1 MPASW
6 LYSLRS
12 PVLVALDTRKT
23 MSIGRTIRIY
33 LDDGLIT
40 GIRHAEIVNW
50 TGQAI
55 SAPRTKIKQLSSWP
69 ESQKPGVYFLFGV
82 DDESGGQALYIGE
95 AENVLERLG
104 HHLANKDFWNEVIF
118 FTSKDE
124 NLTKSHVKY
133 LESRLIQL
141 AKVAS
146 RYVLLNGNDP
156 RLSSLPRGD
165 RDSMEEF
172 ISNLRTLL
180 GVMGHKALEPIASH
194 ETIQKEEIPNGKEAV
209 EQVFNLNIKSVS
221 ARAIV
226 SNEGFIVLA
235 GSTVSGIVK
244 ESLSGGYK
252 KLRSQLIE
260 IGVLS
265 SLDGAFVFTKD
276 QLFTSPSQAAAIIVG
291 YAINGRHSWQTSEGI
306 SLKQIE
312 ESSESIKANGV
323 KHD

>member
-1 MPASW
+1 
-6 LYSLRS
+6 
-12 PVLVALDTRKT
+12 

-55 SAPRTKIKQLSSWP
+55 SAPRTKIKQLSEWP
-69 ESQKPGVYFLFGV
+69 ESKKPGVYLLFGV

-95 AENVLERLG
+95 AENVLDRLG
-104 HHLANKDFWNEVIF
+104 NHLANKDFWNEVIF

-141 AKVAS
+141 AKIAG
-146 RYVLLNGNDP
+146 RYVLLNGNEP
-156 RLSSLPRGD
+156 QLPSLPRGD
-165 RDSMEEF
+165 IHSMDEF
-172 ISNLRTLL
+172 IGNLRTLL
-180 GVMGHKALEPIASH
+180 GVMGHKALVPIASH
-194 ETIQKEEIPNGKEAV
+194 EAAKNAEITAV
-209 EQVFNLNIKSVS
+209 PAGEDVADRVFNLSIKSVS
-221 ARAIV
+221 AKAV
-226 SNEGFIVLA
+226 MSNEGFIVLA
-235 GSTVSGIVK
+235 GSTVSNEVR

-252 KLRSQLIE
+252 KLRNQLIE
-260 IGVLS
+260 SGTIS
-265 SLDGAFVFTKD
+265 CQDGRFIFARD

-291 YAINGRHSWQTSEGI
+291 YAINGRQSWQTAEGI

-312 ESSESIKANGV
+312 ESGDGI
-323 KHD
+323 